1 MTVLFYIPP
10 NSLKGFLG
18 GSDGKESTFK
28 ESNVGDLGSIPGLR
42 RPPGGGQG
50 HPLQYFCLQNP
61 TERRAWWATVHG
73 VTKSWTQLWSN
84 SSLQEL
90 QVLHTLINTWCDQS

>member
-1 MTVLFYIPP
+1 MTVLFYITP

-42 RPPGGGQG
+42 RSPGGGQG
-50 HPLQYFCLQNP
+50 NPLQYFCLQNP
-61 TERRAWWATVHG
+61 MERRAWWATVHG
-73 VTKSWTQLWSN
+73 VTKSWTQLGSN
-84 SSLQEL
+84 SSL
-90 QVLHTLINTWCDQS
+90 